1 MILVYDSIGI
11 GWSRVILI
19 DDTVAPYGVV
29 STVIFVYREGGGGV
43 GIG

>member
-11 GWSRVILI
+11 EGSRVILI
-19 DDTVAPYGVV
+19 GDTAALYGVV
-29 STVIFVYREGGGGV
+29 STVIFAYREGGGGV